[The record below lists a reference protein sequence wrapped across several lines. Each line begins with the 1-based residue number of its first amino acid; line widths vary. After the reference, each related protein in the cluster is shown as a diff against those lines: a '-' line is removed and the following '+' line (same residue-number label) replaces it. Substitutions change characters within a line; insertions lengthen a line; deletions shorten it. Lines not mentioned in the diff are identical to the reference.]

1 MSIIYLLVAILC
13 GVIGT
18 LSIFASSDPESPSW
32 LSWVSWFI
40 FTPAFYALFYAMED
54 FGVASTFA
62 LWAAGVGIITAV
74 QGWRWGDRLST
85 GQLISMGLVFSGL
98 FICGWS
104 G

>member
-1 MSIIYLLVAILC
+1 MGILFLLGAILC
-13 GVIGT
+13 GSIGT
-18 LSIFASSDPESPSW
+18 LSIFAAADPESPKW

-40 FTPAFYALFYAMED
+40 FTPTFYALFYAMTD
-54 FGVASTFA
+54 FGVAGAFA

-85 GQLISMGLVFSGL
+85 GQLISMGLVFGGL
-98 FICGWS
+98 ITFGWS